1 MEDSKESRL
10 RAEFEA
16 WARRSGWVY
25 LARRGDEGHYADSAL
40 EECWAGYRAASAS
53 RSEILEA
60 LRNLVVMLPPDAP
73 ERDETERI
81 PAGFVY
87 IRWRDLREA
96 RAALAKYQGE

>member
-40 EECWAGYRAASAS
+40 EECWAAWRAAFAS

-60 LRNLVVMLPPDAP
+60 LTLVTHCLRWHHERNGRDSRADQFAIDA
-73 ERDETERI
+73 
-81 PAGFVY
+81 
-87 IRWRDLREA
+87 A